1 MTIRNR
7 PSVTAVIGRV
17 MILRI
22 GLMKVFTRLKI
33 TATSRN
39 CHHSAPVQSISVTC
53 TATHRARGVD
63 QDLNDSCHRR
73 VG

>member
-1 MTIRNR
+1 MTSRKS
-7 PSVTAVIGRV
+7 PSVTAVIGSV

-39 CHHSAPVQSISVTC
+39 CHHSAPDQSRSGTC
-53 TATHRARGVD
+53 TATHRAAALTRI
-63 QDLNDSCHRR
+63 
-73 VG
+73 